1 VIEHHL
7 VAPESPSRVVVLGA
21 SGFVGKN
28 LVSHLADLGIATV
41 PLSSTEIDLCTPES
55 VTALQRVIRED
66 DALVLVSAITP
77 DKGKDIRTLMK
88 NLKMGEH
95 VSTFLEQSACSH
107 VVYISS
113 DAVYEDG
120 ANPVRETSCCSPA
133 SFHGLMHLARERM
146 LAYAL
151 GKSGVPY
158 IFLRPCALYGADDT
172 HNSYGPNRF
181 LRTAR
186 KEGIIT
192 LFGNGEEKRDHVY
205 IKDFSRLIGLC
216 LMHRSEGILNVATG
230 RSISFFDLAQMVNGL
245 CENEVQI
252 ECLPRGMPITHR
264 HFDIALTLRAFPSF
278 QYTPLQTGLS
288 ETLEAMLNKPG
299 LKSGHDA

>member
-1 VIEHHL
+1 MIEHHL
-7 VAPESPSRVVVLGA
+7 MTPVPSSRVVVVGA

-28 LVSHLADLGIATV
+28 LVGHLTDLGIATV
-41 PLSSTEIDLCTPES
+41 PLSSAEIDLCEPES
-55 VTALQRVIRED
+55 VAALHQIVGKD
-66 DALVLVSAITP
+66 DALVIVSAITP

-95 VSTFLEQSACSH
+95 VSTFLEQSVCSH
-107 VVYISS
+107 VVYLSS

-120 ANPVRETSCCSPA
+120 ANPVRETSCCSPS

-146 LAYAL
+146 LAHAL
-151 GKSGVPY
+151 GKSEVPLLC
-158 IFLRPCALYGADDT
+158 LRPCALYGVDDT

-186 KEGIIT
+186 LERKIT
-192 LFGNGEEKRDHVY
+192 LFGNGEEKRDHLY
-205 IKDFSRLIGLC
+205 IDDFARLIGLC
-216 LMHRSEGILNVATG
+216 LMQRSEGILNVATG

-264 HFDIALTLRAFPSF
+264 HFDIALTLKAFPSF
-278 QYTPLQTGLS
+278 QYTPLRTGLS
-288 ETLEAMLNKPG
+288 ETLEAMLDKPEAEIR
-299 LKSGHDA
+299 S